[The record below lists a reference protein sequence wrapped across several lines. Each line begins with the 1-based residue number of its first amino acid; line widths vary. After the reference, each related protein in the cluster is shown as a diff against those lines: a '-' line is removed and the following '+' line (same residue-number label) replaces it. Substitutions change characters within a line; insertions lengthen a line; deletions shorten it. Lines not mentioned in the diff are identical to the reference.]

1 MAEQENKEKTAGQKL
16 KDELFYKSKNTYEAL
31 SEEDI
36 AAAYD
41 YAADYMKF
49 LDGGKTERECVK
61 EGVALLE
68 AAGFSPYTFGMKV
81 APGGKYYYNN
91 RGKSLSAFVLGTESL
106 ENGVYFSAAHID
118 SPRVDLKQHPL
129 YEAEGLGFLKTHY
142 YGGIKKYQWT
152 TIPLA
157 LHGVVTRA
165 DGTTVELVIGE
176 DDSDPVFYID
186 DLLPHLAGDQ
196 MRKSLADGINGEQLN
211 LLSGSRPFEK
221 NLPEAVKLNILKLLN
236 DKYGIT
242 EADLMSAEL
251 CAVPAYKARDIGLD
265 RSLIGAYGHDD
276 RVCAYPSL
284 TALIA
289 AENPV
294 HTTMAILADK
304 EEIGSEGNSGMQ
316 SAVYFDIIADL
327 ADTLGVSDIVVRS
340 NSKCLS
346 SDVNA
351 AFDPNFPE
359 VNERRNACFVN
370 HGVVITKFTGARG
383 KSGSNDASAEF
394 TGYVRNL
401 LDAAGVV
408 WQTSELGKVDQGGGG
423 TVAKFIAEKNVDVI
437 DLGVPVISMHAPYE
451 VVSKTDVYMT
461 HKAIEAFFKA

>member
-16 KDELFYKSKNTYEAL
+16 KDELFYKAKNTYEAL
-31 SEEDI
+31 SEEEI
-36 AAAYD
+36 AAAYE
-41 YAADYMKF
+41 YAAGYMKF
-49 LDGGKTERECVK
+49 LNGGKTERECVK
-61 EGVALLE
+61 EGIALLE
-68 AAGFSPYTFGMKV
+68 AEGFLPYTFGMKV
-81 APGGKYYYNN
+81 TPGGKYYYNN
-91 RGKSLSAFVLGTESL
+91 RGKSLSAFVIGTESL
-106 ENGVYFSAAHID
+106 EHGVYFSAAHID

-157 LHGVVTRA
+157 LHGAVTKA

-176 DDSDPVFYID
+176 EETDPVFYID

-236 DKYGIT
+236 DRYGIT

-289 AENPV
+289 VKNPV

-327 ADTLGVSDIVVRS
+327 ASTLGVSERVVRS
-340 NSKCLS
+340 HSKCLS

-370 HGVVITKFTGARG
+370 YGVVITKFTGARG

-408 WQTSELGKVDQGGGG
+408 WQTSELGKVDGGGGG

-461 HKAIEAFFKA
+461 HKAIEAFFRA

>member
-1 MAEQENKEKTAGQKL
+1 MFSTYERKNI
-16 KDELFYKSKNTYEAL
+16 YKSADENTLKAIFDY
-31 SEEDI
+31 SEG
-36 AAAYD
+36 Y
-41 YAADYMKF
+41 KRF
-49 LDGGKTERECVK
+49 LDNGKTERETVEYTIEMLK
-61 EGVALLE
+61 K
-68 AAGFSPYTFGMKV
+68 AGYNEYKLGDKINPHDKLYF
-81 APGGKYYYNN
+81 NN
-91 RGKSLSAFVLGTESL
+91 RGKALFIIKAGSAEKIK
-106 ENGVYFSAAHID
+106 EGVRILVAHVD
-118 SPRVDLKQHPL
+118 SPRLDLKQVPL
-129 YEAEGLGFLKTHY
+129 YEKSELAFLKTHY

>member
-81 APGGKYYYNN
+81 VPGGKYYYNN

-176 DDSDPVFYID
+176 DDTDPVFYID

-221 NLPEAVKLNILKLLN
+221 TLPEAVKLNILKLLN

-289 AENPV
+289 VENPV
-294 HTTMAILADK
+294 HTTMVILADK

-327 ADTLGVSDIVVRS
+327 AGTLGVSDIVVRS